1 MVAVL
6 SIWLLLVAAQAV
18 ITLLAVA
25 AVAASE
31 KDRSMPRPQR
41 IQLLSAEEE

>member
-1 MVAVL
+1 VAAL
-6 SIWLLLVAAQAV
+6 SILLSAAAALAV